1 MVDAG
6 GVVLSVPVNTVPL
19 GPDDTVEATGNET
32 IDGVKTF
39 LKSPVVPAGTV
50 AGHAVQKAQNDL
62 KADDAVAVHKSGDET
77 VAGNKTFPGQT
88 VFGAAADNFKLD
100 ASGRSVLTGN
110 ARIRRRIGLDIF
122 EGVETANNPG
132 ARVLL
137 NNPDVQGVR
146 FNDSA
151 DKQVLMMIRV
161 PDEFDSTGTT
171 KLFLYWTRQDAGSG
185 NVLWKVA
192 HVAVTPGSG
201 ELTGAVVTDS
211 FAVSAV
217 PAVNAVKEDSVVLTA
232 AGWAAG
238 DVVSI
243 RIFRNATNALDT
255 FDGGRPILLAAQVE
269 YVANK
274 IGVSVG

>member
-1 MVDAG
+1 MALKTQVVDPAG
-6 GVVLSVPVNTVPL
+6 AVVAVPVNTIPL
-19 GPDDTVEATGNET
+19 GPDGTVES
-32 IDGVKTF
+32 F
-39 LKSPVVPAGTV
+39 
-50 AGHAVQKAQNDL
+50 
-62 KADDAVAVHKSGDET
+62 GDE
-77 VAGNKTFPGQT
+77 VVSGNKTFTGQT
-88 VFGAAADNFKLD
+88 VFGGVADNFKVD
-100 ASGRSVLTGN
+100 TSGRSVLVGK

-151 DKQVLMMIRV
+151 DKQVMTMIRV

-171 KLFLYWTRQDAGSG
+171 KLFLYWTRQDAGGG

-192 HVAVTPGSG
+192 HVAVTPGSSD
-201 ELTGAVVTDS
+201 LVTAAAVTDG
-211 FAVSAV
+211 FAASAV
-217 PAVNAVKEDSVVLTA
+217 PAVGAVKEDVALLSA

-274 IGVSVG
+274 VGVTVG